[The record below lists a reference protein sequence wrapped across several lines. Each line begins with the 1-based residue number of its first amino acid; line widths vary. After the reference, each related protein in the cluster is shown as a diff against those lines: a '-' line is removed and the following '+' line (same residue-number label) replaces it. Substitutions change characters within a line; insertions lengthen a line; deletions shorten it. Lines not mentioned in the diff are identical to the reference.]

1 MLVLAEKKIAEN
13 KNFNEMSSKEKDKL
27 TQEIV
32 MGQFLFAKTIAHA
45 FGVGQKK
52 EIMKF
57 ILEEST
63 KELEKYLEKKMGY
76 LIVRGDC
83 KD

>member
-1 MLVLAEKKIAEN
+1 MAKN
-13 KNFNEMSSKEKDKL
+13 KNFNEMSAQEKDKL
-27 TQEIV
+27 THEIV

-45 FGVGQKK
+45 FGGGQEK

-63 KELEKYLEKKMGY
+63 KELGKYLEKKMKY

>member
-1 MLVLAEKKIAEN
+1 MAEN
-13 KNFNEMSSKEKDKL
+13 KNFSEMSSKEKDRL

-45 FGVGQKK
+45 FGGGQKK

-83 KD
+83 KN